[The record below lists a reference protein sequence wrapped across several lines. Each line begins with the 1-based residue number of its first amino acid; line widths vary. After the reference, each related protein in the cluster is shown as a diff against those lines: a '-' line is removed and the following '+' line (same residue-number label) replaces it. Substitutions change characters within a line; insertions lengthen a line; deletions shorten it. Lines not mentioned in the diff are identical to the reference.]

1 MTANIACSDAT
12 LISST
17 DGVTIAMHD
26 FGGTGSPILLS
37 HATGFHGHCMKPIA
51 DGLKSSHHVAALD
64 HRGYGDAETVDPA
77 GI

>member
-1 MTANIACSDAT
+1 MTTNIACSDAT

-17 DGVTIAMHD
+17 DGITIAMHD

-51 DGLKSSHHVAALD
+51 DGHVS
-64 HRGYGDAETVDPA
+64 
-77 GI
+77 